1 MPRPKLSATERIAHT
16 QERLERLRVAHAKEI
31 NPNIRK
37 LPTMWRTL
45 EALGHDDLAVVV
57 NRTIGGE
64 VHDALK
70 QGVPA
75 QAASESTMFDQ
86 GPVR

>member
-16 QERLERLRVAHAKEI
+16 QERLERLREAHAKVI

-37 LPTMWRTL
+37 LRTMWRSL
-45 EALGHDDLAVVV
+45 KAMGYDDLAIEV